1 MLVVNV
7 TVAFFLCRPAE
18 RMVLAAFIWALPRS
32 LMCLKVLGQIA
43 RPFELLVAARHR
55 TFMDLRLGAFL
66 AAGHGTSDVIIVDI
80 EHRSLHRSSDG
91 RLIDLSAS
99 GETYSPTVL
108 SVTNKLSWLTGVTHP
123 TVK

>member
-1 MLVVNV
+1 MLVVDV

-18 RMVLAAFIWALPRS
+18 RMILAAFVWALPRS
-32 LMCLKVLGQIA
+32 LMCLKVLGQVA

-66 AAGHGTSDVIIVDI
+66 TASHGASDVIIIDI
-80 EHRSLHRSSDG
+80 EHWSLHRSSDG

-99 GETYSPTVL
+99 GETYSLTVL

-123 TVK
+123 TIK